1 MYDGFAF
8 SWPAS
13 SGGGFRPVF
22 SIGNL
27 TDLIR
32 TSIVLFM
39 AANSLLASAVQILCV
54 AAYVGGEKT
63 NSEVIAKSL
72 KTNPVVVRRILKS
85 LERQGLVEIRPGR
98 YGGVSLKRSP
108 EDITLYDIYRALETE
123 DGLFALRASGNP
135 RCPVNLAM
143 KGLLTPVFSEADA
156 AVDDVLR
163 QTRLASLVEQIQ

>member
-1 MYDGFAF
+1 MSEGFAV

-13 SGGGFRPVF
+13 SSGPFHQALA
-22 SIGNL
+22 IGNL

-54 AAYVGGEKT
+54 TAYVGGEKT
-63 NSEVIAKSL
+63 NSEVIARSL

-85 LERQGLVEIRPGR
+85 LERRGLVEIRPGR
-98 YGGVSLKRSP
+98 YGGVTLKRAP
-108 EDITLYDIYRALETE
+108 EDITLHDIYRALEPE
-123 DGLFALRASGNP
+123 DGLFALRASGNQ

-143 KGLLTPVFSEADA
+143 KGLLTPVFGAADA
-156 AVDDVLR
+156 AVDNVLR
-163 QTRLASLVEQIQ
+163 QTKLASLVEKIQ